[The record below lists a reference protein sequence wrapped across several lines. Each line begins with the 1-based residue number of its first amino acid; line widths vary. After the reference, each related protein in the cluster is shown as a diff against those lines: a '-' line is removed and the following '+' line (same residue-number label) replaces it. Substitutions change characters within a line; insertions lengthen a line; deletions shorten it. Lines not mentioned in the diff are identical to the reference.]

1 MRAGQN
7 DGESGGDAIDADV
20 EEASKQKP
28 ENNDNAQMGV
38 KKFWREKIR
47 VVQNCAPKE
56 YGYFYSCQIGQASK
70 NIFLLFR
77 IYL

>member
-1 MRAGQN
+1 
-7 DGESGGDAIDADV
+7 
-20 EEASKQKP
+20 
-28 ENNDNAQMGV
+28 MGV